1 MQMKDKWGRCIDY
14 LRISVTD
21 KCNFRCRYCMPQA
34 VLDVCHAEIMR
45 YEEIMNIC
53 EAAVRAGI
61 SKFKIT
67 GGEPIVRK
75 WVIPFMQG
83 LKGLNGVYQV
93 TVTTNGMYLEEH
105 LPALVRMGVDGINIS
120 LDTLDRDQF
129 EHITGTDGLERVLAA
144 VKAAAASGIRTKVNA
159 VLLRQTRSQILP
171 LAKLAEEMPVDVR
184 FIEIMPIGFG
194 RFEKGVTE
202 AEVLAVLR
210 GKYDDLRADEG
221 VRGNGPAAYYAG
233 AGLRGHIG
241 FIAANTHQFCH
252 ACNRMRLTSTGFL
265 KPCLCYDAGVDLK
278 SIVRGQS
285 NMTLAEAFARA
296 IGEKPS
302 GHCFSDRSEITEI
315 KTMKQ
320 IGG

>member
-1 MQMKDKWGRCIDY
+1 
-14 LRISVTD
+14 
-21 KCNFRCRYCMPQA
+21 
-34 VLDVCHAEIMR
+34 
-45 YEEIMNIC
+45 
-53 EAAVRAGI
+53 
-61 SKFKIT
+61 
-67 GGEPIVRK
+67 
-75 WVIPFMQG
+75 
-83 LKGLNGVYQV
+83 
-93 TVTTNGMYLEEH
+93 
-105 LPALVRMGVDGINIS
+105 
-120 LDTLDRDQF
+120 
-129 EHITGTDGLERVLAA
+129 
-144 VKAAAASGIRTKVNA
+144 
-159 VLLRQTRSQILP
+159 
-171 LAKLAEEMPVDVR
+171 MPVDVR

-278 SIVRGQS
+278 PIVRGQS